1 MAPHQCGATLMPDV
15 SFVLVY
21 VDDVSRSEAFYA
33 AILGRPA
40 IESSPTFAMLPAGA
54 GLRLGLWRRDGVKPP
69 AGPGAG
75 GEIAFTAG
83 DKAEV
88 DALCAEWRAR
98 GVAIAQEP
106 TSMDFGYTFVG
117 LDPDGQ
123 RLRVF
128 APSD

>member
-1 MAPHQCGATLMPDV
+1 MPNV

-33 AILGRPA
+33 SILGSGA
-40 IESSPTFAMLPAGA
+40 VDSSPTFAMLPAGP
-54 GLRLGLWRRDGVKPP
+54 GLMLGLWQRDGVRPP
-69 AGPGAG
+69 ASRGGG
-75 GEIAFTAG
+75 GEIAFTA
-83 DKAEV
+83 KSNAEV
-88 DALCAEWRAR
+88 DALHAEWRER
-98 GVAIAQEP
+98 GVAIAQAP

-128 APSD
+128 APETQRPD